1 MGLDR
6 ARGLGGAPG
15 GVSFSRGNRKH
26 EYDEHETPI
35 SEGAEEW
42 VSAPLSHFGFLG
54 AEFWLLSCL
63 GTGFRHPL
71 TCFSATTPNKGAPY
85 TILMQDRI

>member
-6 ARGLGGAPG
+6 ARGLGGASG

-35 SEGAEEW
+35 FEGAEEW
-42 VSAPLSHFGFLG
+42 VSTPLSHFGLLG
-54 AEFWLLSCL
+54 TEFWLLSCL

-71 TCFSATTPNKGAPY
+71 TFCPLPPLTRVPLD
-85 TILMQDRI
+85 TIPDL